1 MRSTKNFLRALI
13 QEEIDKLAEM
23 TGGTGGRGKIEPNN
37 AGSGAGYQR
46 DDRHADGED
55 LLRKFEEENPGAKP
69 TERELR
75 RLADKMDL
83 PDDAISDAMGLAG
96 YGKVHSDS

>member
-1 MRSTKNFLRALI
+1 MRITKTQLRQI
-13 QEEIDKLAEM
+13 IREEID
-23 TGGTGGRGKIEPNN
+23 
-37 AGSGAGYQR
+37 
-46 DDRHADGED
+46 RHQEGED
-55 LLRKFEEENPGAKP
+55 LLRKFQEENPGAKP

-83 PDDAISDAMGLAG
+83 PEDAISDAMGLAG